1 MKRQPRRARRCVLSE
16 KMPDLLLLFPSAGV
30 KSPLTGYTCI
40 CVCLWLRQILSGTKD
55 IQILTESEIFIR
67 RIFCL
72 SIRELFRDSRNEGW
86 PETARRRTL
95 RKHRHVTTSPAASL
109 PVVARCTAS
118 CRPLPSPPARYA
130 PAPSPHHL
138 SAKFHPRFGG
148 MQRMEA
154 SFRDGRVPKTRRRRD
169 ARAATRLHR
178 RTMSMR
184 RNHACAPPRVVVPS
198 MRSSPVDARV
208 RDPALEATRLKFFH
222 GAAAKPSL
230 VPSPLDR
237 PGSRG
242 QGDQPPRHP
251 RGPRP
256 RRDPQGPRRRQAAH
270 LRHEVPHEDPG
281 GHRHRRR
288 RGWRHPRPPW

>member
-138 SAKFHPRFGG
+138 SAKNFIR
-148 MQRMEA
+148 A
-154 SFRDGRVPKTRRRRD
+154 LRD
-169 ARAATRLHR
+169 AANGSILPR
-178 RTMSMR
+178 RTGSG
-184 RNHACAPPRVVVPS
+184 NASTEGHASGDAA
-198 MRSSPVDARV
+198 SP
-208 RDPALEATRLKFFH
+208 
-222 GAAAKPSL
+222 
-230 VPSPLDR
+230 
-237 PGSRG
+237 
-242 QGDQPPRHP
+242 
-251 RGPRP
+251 
-256 RRDPQGPRRRQAAH
+256 AH
-270 LRHEVPHEDPG
+270 DVHA
-281 GHRHRRR
+281 
-288 RGWRHPRPPW
+288 

>member
-1 MKRQPRRARRCVLSE
+1 MKRQPRRARQCVLSE

-130 PAPSPHHL
+130 PAPSPHLL
-138 SAKFHPRFGG
+138 SAKFHPRFEGCSKWKHPSATDGFRKRVDGG
-148 MQRMEA
+148 
-154 SFRDGRVPKTRRRRD
+154 TR
-169 ARAATRLHR
+169 
-178 RTMSMR
+178 
-184 RNHACAPPRVVVPS
+184 
-198 MRSSPVDARV
+198 
-208 RDPALEATRLKFFH
+208 E
-222 GAAAKPSL
+222 
-230 VPSPLDR
+230 
-237 PGSRG
+237 
-242 QGDQPPRHP
+242 
-251 RGPRP
+251 
-256 RRDPQGPRRRQAAH
+256 
-270 LRHEVPHEDPG
+270 
-281 GHRHRRR
+281 RR
-288 RGWRHPRPPW
+288 RGFTGARCPCVETTRVLRRVWSSRRCARHPSTRAFATRRSKRRN

>member
-1 MKRQPRRARRCVLSE
+1 MKRQPRRARQCVLSE

-130 PAPSPHHL
+130 SRPRPHL
-138 SAKFHPRFGG
+138 SAKFHRASASSSAEGCESKLPSATDGFRKRAHRRMRERPRGATGG
-148 MQRMEA
+148 RA
-154 SFRDGRVPKTRRRRD
+154 PYSIAVDAIRD
-169 ARAATRLHR
+169 AGR
-178 RTMSMR
+178 R
-184 RNHACAPPRVVVPS
+184 
-198 MRSSPVDARV
+198 VDARV
-208 RDPALEATRLKFFH
+208 T
-222 GAAAKPSL
+222 PSF
-230 VPSPLDR
+230 PTGRSK
-237 PGSRG
+237 
-242 QGDQPPRHP
+242 
-251 RGPRP
+251 
-256 RRDPQGPRRRQAAH
+256 RRD
-270 LRHEVPHEDPG
+270 
-281 GHRHRRR
+281 
-288 RGWRHPRPPW
+288 

>member
-1 MKRQPRRARRCVLSE
+1 MSVLSLNPEGPPVRPPVAMKRQPRRARRRVMLI
-16 KMPDLLLLFPSAGV
+16 KDAYLLLLFPSAGV

-130 PAPSPHHL
+130 PAPSPHLL
-138 SAKFHPRFGG
+138 SAKNFIR
-148 MQRMEA
+148 A
-154 SFRDGRVPKTRRRRD
+154 LRD
-169 ARAATRLHR
+169 AANGSILPR
-178 RTMSMR
+178 RTGSE
-184 RNHACAPPRVVVPS
+184 NASTEGHASGDAA
-198 MRSSPVDARV
+198 SP
-208 RDPALEATRLKFFH
+208 
-222 GAAAKPSL
+222 
-230 VPSPLDR
+230 
-237 PGSRG
+237 
-242 QGDQPPRHP
+242 
-251 RGPRP
+251 
-256 RRDPQGPRRRQAAH
+256 AH
-270 LRHEVPHEDPG
+270 DVHA
-281 GHRHRRR
+281 
-288 RGWRHPRPPW
+288 

>member
-1 MKRQPRRARRCVLSE
+1 MKRQPRRARRCVFSE

-138 SAKFHPRFGG
+138 SAKNFIR
-148 MQRMEA
+148 A
-154 SFRDGRVPKTRRRRD
+154 LRD
-169 ARAATRLHR
+169 AANGSILPR
-178 RTMSMR
+178 RTGSENASTER
-184 RNHACAPPRVVVPS
+184 RASDDAASPAHDVHA
-198 MRSSPVDARV
+198 
-208 RDPALEATRLKFFH
+208 
-222 GAAAKPSL
+222 
-230 VPSPLDR
+230 
-237 PGSRG
+237 
-242 QGDQPPRHP
+242 
-251 RGPRP
+251 
-256 RRDPQGPRRRQAAH
+256 
-270 LRHEVPHEDPG
+270 
-281 GHRHRRR
+281 
-288 RGWRHPRPPW
+288 

>member
-1 MKRQPRRARRCVLSE
+1 MKRQPRRARQCVLSE

-118 CRPLPSPPARYA
+118 CRPLSSPPARYA

-138 SAKFHPRFGG
+138 SAKNFIR
-148 MQRMEA
+148 A
-154 SFRDGRVPKTRRRRD
+154 LRD
-169 ARAATRLHR
+169 AANGSILPR
-178 RTMSMR
+178 RTGSENASTEGR
-184 RNHACAPPRVVVPS
+184 ASGDAASPAHDVHA
-198 MRSSPVDARV
+198 
-208 RDPALEATRLKFFH
+208 
-222 GAAAKPSL
+222 
-230 VPSPLDR
+230 
-237 PGSRG
+237 
-242 QGDQPPRHP
+242 
-251 RGPRP
+251 
-256 RRDPQGPRRRQAAH
+256 
-270 LRHEVPHEDPG
+270 
-281 GHRHRRR
+281 
-288 RGWRHPRPPW
+288 